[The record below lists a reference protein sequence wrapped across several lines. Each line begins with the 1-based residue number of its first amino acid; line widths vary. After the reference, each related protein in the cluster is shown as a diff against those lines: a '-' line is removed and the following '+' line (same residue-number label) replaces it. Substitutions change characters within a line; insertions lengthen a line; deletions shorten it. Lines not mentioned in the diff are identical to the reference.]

1 MDVAALAS
9 VDAAVGLLAGG
20 ASPPGSLAVQQE
32 ASDVGKATQVDLP
45 ECSLKRIMLLTI
57 ESIREELSRYQAD
70 RGGTKEQ
77 LALRL
82 LELRKLSMVQ

>member
-1 MDVAALAS
+1 MLVELVRLVLWLSSKKRATS
-9 VDAAVGLLAGG
+9 
-20 ASPPGSLAVQQE
+20 E
-32 ASDVGKATQVDLP
+32 KATQVDLP

-82 LELRKLSMVQ
+82 LEFRKLSMVQ

>member
-1 MDVAALAS
+1 MWLLWLLWMLPWAC
-9 VDAAVGLLAGG
+9 LLAELVR
-20 ASPPGSLAVQQE
+20 LALWLSHRKPATSE
-32 ASDVGKATQVDLP
+32 KATQVDLP

-82 LELRKLSMVQ
+82 LEFRKLSMQQ

>member
-1 MDVAALAS
+1 MWLLWLLLPWL
-9 VDAAVGLLAGG
+9 GLLAELVRL
-20 ASPPGSLAVQQE
+20 ARWLCHKPPARHEKAV
-32 ASDVGKATQVDLP
+32 QVDLP

-82 LELRKLSMVQ
+82 LELRKLSMQQ